1 MVVIVRALAVMVMA
15 PVVLVVVSVVESVVL
30 VVVPV
35 MVISR
40 LLAMVLITSTTVI
53 RTTTAMAMA
62 DQAAVEM
69 HIIPIEQEAIRVR
82 ATISGSITHGINGAP
97 TITGTTRSLSI
108 TNGAT
113 TQVKLMSLSTPSTVT
128 TIETTASSVE
138 ASAMRAI
145 ETLLGM

>member
-1 MVVIVRALAVMVMA
+1 MVVIVRALVVMVMA

-40 LLAMVLITSTTVI
+40 LLAMVLITSTTVT

-82 ATISGSITHGINGAP
+82 ATTSGSITHGINGAP

-145 ETLLGM
+145 KTLLGM

>member
-1 MVVIVRALAVMVMA
+1 
-15 PVVLVVVSVVESVVL
+15 
-30 VVVPV
+30 
-35 MVISR
+35 
-40 LLAMVLITSTTVI
+40 
-53 RTTTAMAMA
+53 
-62 DQAAVEM
+62 M
-69 HIIPIEQEAIRVR
+69 HIIPIEQEAIRAK

-145 ETLLGM
+145 KTLLGM